1 MSVSSDSVS
10 PTVASASAPS
20 FATQNASATA
30 NTDSMII
37 SVTMGIARSTIARP
51 SGPEV

>member
-1 MSVSSDSVS
+1 MS
-10 PTVASASAPS
+10 PTVVTASAPRWE
-20 FATQNASATA
+20 TQNTSHTA

-37 SVTMGIARSTIARP
+37 SATMGIASSTIARP